1 MPTPHNAAVTAA
13 ASRAQRIA
21 LARRRAL
28 AAFAGLLALGALPR
42 AHAVVF
48 EGQTFPDSLTLAD
61 TPLQLNGV
69 GLRSAYFIKGYTA
82 ALYLTGRA
90 RSLAEAM
97 ALPGPKRLQMRLLL
111 SVGPEEF
118 SKALVAGVR
127 KNATEEELRALDA
140 RIHALDAVIRT
151 LPKSHKGD
159 VVDLDFDPQR
169 GMTLALNGRVR
180 GAPIEGADFYA
191 AVLGIF
197 IGERPIDQRLKKGLL
212 GL

>member
-1 MPTPHNAAVTAA
+1 MRMPHDATTPLPSHPP
-13 ASRAQRIA
+13 RGA
-21 LARRRAL
+21 LARRRML
-28 AAFAGLLALGALPR
+28 AAGAGLLALAALP
-42 AHAVVF
+42 HAQAVEF
-48 EGQTFPDSLTLAD
+48 EGQTFPDHLTLAD

-69 GLRSAYFIKGYTA
+69 GLRAAYFIKGYTA
-82 ALYLTGRA
+82 ALYLSGRA

-127 KNATEEELRALDA
+127 KNASEEELRTLDA

-159 VVDLDFDPQR
+159 VVDLDFDPPR

>member
-1 MPTPHNAAVTAA
+1 MRTPHAA
-13 ASRAQRIA
+13 ATIPPWRPQRIS
-21 LARRRAL
+21 LARRRVL
-28 AAFAGLLALGALPR
+28 AAGAGLLALAVLPH
-42 AHAVVF
+42 AQAVVF
-48 EGQTFPDSLTLAD
+48 EGHTFPDHLTLGD

-69 GLRSAYFIKGYTA
+69 GLRAAYFIKGYTA
-82 ALYLTGRA
+82 ALYLSGRA
-90 RSLAEAM
+90 RSLDEAM

-127 KNATEEELRALDA
+127 KNATEEALRALDA

-159 VVDLDFDPQR
+159 VVDLDFGPQR

-180 GAPIEGADFYA
+180 GAPIEGVDFYA

>member
-1 MPTPHNAAVTAA
+1 MRTHQAA
-13 ASRAQRIA
+13 ATIQPSRLPRIRV
-21 LARRRAL
+21 ARRRAL
-28 AAFAGLLALGALPR
+28 AALAGLLTLTALPR
-42 AHAVVF
+42 AQAVVF
-48 EGQTFPDSLTLAD
+48 EGLTFPDGLTLAD
-61 TPLQLNGV
+61 TPLRLNDV
-69 GLRSAYFIKGYTA
+69 GLRAAYFIRGYAA
-82 ALYLTGRA
+82 ALYLSAPA

-169 GMTLALNGRVR
+169 GMTLAFNGRVR